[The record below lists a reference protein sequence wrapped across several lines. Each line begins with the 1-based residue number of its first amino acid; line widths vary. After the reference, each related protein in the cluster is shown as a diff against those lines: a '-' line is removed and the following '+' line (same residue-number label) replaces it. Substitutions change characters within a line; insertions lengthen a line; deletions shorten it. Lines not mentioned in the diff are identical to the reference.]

1 MDAKAPS
8 TEEGRGKLR
17 KAWGSRKQT
26 LIPRYPNVET
36 RLGAAQSL
44 MTEYIGHAEGTRGT
58 ETSKYPEEKKETS
71 ISKVAAS
78 EMERAQT
85 REHALWGCGPAT
97 SISKVSRIVLE
108 STDKERKI
116 RVGENWRELAGTRVP
131 QDT

>member
-17 KAWGSRKQT
+17 KARGSRKQT
-26 LIPRYPNVET
+26 SIPRCPNVET
-36 RLGAAQSL
+36 RLVADQSL
-44 MTEYIGHAEGTRGT
+44 MTEYIGHVEGTRGT

-85 REHALWGCGPAT
+85 EEHAFRGCGPAERILK
-97 SISKVSRIVLE
+97 ISRTVLE
-108 STDKERKI
+108 STVRGRKN
-116 RVGENWRELAGTRVP
+116 RVGENWREQAGTRVP

>member
-1 MDAKAPS
+1 M
-8 TEEGRGKLR
+8 
-17 KAWGSRKQT
+17 
-26 LIPRYPNVET
+26 ET
-36 RLGAAQSL
+36 RLVADQSL

-85 REHALWGCGPAT
+85 EEHAFRGCGPAT
-97 SISKVSRIVLE
+97 CTSKISRTVLE
-108 STDKERKI
+108 STVKGRKN
-116 RVGENWRELAGTRVP
+116 RVGESWRGLAGTRVP